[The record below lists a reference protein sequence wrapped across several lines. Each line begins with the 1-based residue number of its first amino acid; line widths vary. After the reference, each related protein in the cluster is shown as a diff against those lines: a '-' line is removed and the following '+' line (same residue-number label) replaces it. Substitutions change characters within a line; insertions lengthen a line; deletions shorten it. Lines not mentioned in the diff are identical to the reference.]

1 MDNNNFPTVDATAIK
16 RRYVLVDLNTLEYKT
31 PGDTDILQSR
41 EFYGTEEEIN
51 SMKESIKAKGLLES
65 PIVMD
70 KDDGSG
76 YRVLE
81 GNRRCHV
88 LNLLVDEGIVAT
100 DSGKALTKVRV
111 EVQPSISSIVE
122 ENFQD
127 WFSLNQ
133 EVSEEVQNECR
144 EYIRRQVKLEL
155 GQDAMIRNTQR
166 LNWSAIEQARQIK
179 LQMEGGTSL
188 EVCSK
193 NFGLAAQTIKS
204 RLSLLSK
211 ESEMPEVIKAAED
224 EEITISVAKLIANV
238 KDEDARSEILETAK
252 GNDESKPTTDEVK
265 ELIDTKHKENV
276 AAGGEG
282 IKTQDRKKRATKAP
296 KTSLRSS
303 EELLETVQSLAATR
317 MILMGDTDN
326 PVSENSALDLKVAI
340 QVLQWVLDPKDE
352 NDLETIVLGDS
363 DSEEEEA

>member
-1 MDNNNFPTVDATAIK
+1 MDINFPTVDATAIK
-16 RRYVLVDLNTLEYKT
+16 RRYVLVDLDSLEYKT

-41 EFYGTEEEIN
+41 EFYGTEEEIQ
-51 SMKESIKAKGLLES
+51 SMKESIQAKGLLES

-70 KDDGSG
+70 KDDGNG

-111 EVQPSISSIVE
+111 EVQPSISAIVE
-122 ENFQD
+122 DTFQD

-133 EVSEEVQNECR
+133 EVSEEVQTECR
-144 EYIRRQVKLEL
+144 EHIRKQVQLEL

-179 LQMEGGTSL
+179 LQMEGGTSI

-193 NFGLAAQTIKS
+193 NFGLAVQTIKT

-238 KDEDARSEILETAK
+238 KDDEARSEILETAK
-252 GNDESKPTTDEVK
+252 GTDEAKPTTDEVK
-265 ELIDTKHKENV
+265 KIIDTKHNENV
-276 AAGGEG
+276 ASGGDG
-282 IKTQDRKKRATKAP
+282 IKAQDRKKRASKAP
-296 KTSLRSS
+296 KTSVRSS

-317 MILMGDTDN
+317 LVLIADTDN
-326 PVSENSALDLKVAI
+326 AVSENAALDLKVAI
-340 QVLQWVLDPKDE
+340 QVLQWVLDPKDD
-352 NDLETIVLGDS
+352 NDLETIVLGESS
-363 DSEEEEA
+363 DESDD

>member
-1 MDNNNFPTVDATAIK
+1 MDINFPTVDATAIK
-16 RRYVLVDLNTLEYKT
+16 RRYVLVDLDSLEYKT

-41 EFYGTEEEIN
+41 EFYGTEEEIS
-51 SMKESIKAKGLLES
+51 SMKESIQAKGLLES

-70 KDDGSG
+70 NDEGSG

-111 EVQPSISSIVE
+111 EVQPSINAIVE
-122 ENFQD
+122 DTFQD

-133 EVSEEVQNECR
+133 EVSEEVQAECR
-144 EYIRRQVKLEL
+144 AHIRKQVQLEL

-179 LQMEGGTSL
+179 LQMDGGTSL
-188 EVCSK
+188 ETCSK
-193 NFGLAAQTIKS
+193 NFGLAVQTIKT

-211 ESEMPEVIKAAED
+211 EAEMPEVIQAAEE

-252 GNDESKPTTDEVK
+252 GSNEAKPTTDEVK
-265 ELIDTKHKENV
+265 ELIDTKHNENV

-282 IKTQDRKKRATKAP
+282 IKAQDRKKRAVKAP
-296 KTSLRSS
+296 KTAVRTS

-317 MILMGDTDN
+317 LVLIADSEN
-326 PVSENSALDLKVAI
+326 AVSENAALDLKVAI
-340 QVLQWVLDPKDE
+340 QVLQWVLDPKDD
-352 NDLETIVLGDS
+352 NDLETIVLGENS
-363 DSEEEEA
+363 DED